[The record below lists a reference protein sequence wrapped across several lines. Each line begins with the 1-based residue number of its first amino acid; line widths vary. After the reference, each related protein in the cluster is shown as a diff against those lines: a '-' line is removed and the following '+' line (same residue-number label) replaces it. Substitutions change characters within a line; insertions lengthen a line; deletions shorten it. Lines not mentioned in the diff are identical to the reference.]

1 MIGDFLLHTT
11 PIEHDS
17 GQHSAKITYLQQE
30 NKYLQDYVKD
40 LEQVIQINKETLKIM
55 SSQSFPVGSRSK
67 ICSEDDT
74 TASIM
79 ENRNSPCKSKSFYAM
94 YEQLQEE
101 NSRLLSIIEKLKQ
114 SRADSQTRVNLTL
127 DYVY

>member
-1 MIGDFLLHTT
+1 MIGDFILQET
-11 PIEHDS
+11 PPEEA
-17 GQHSAKITYLQQE
+17 GYHSAKITYLQEE

-55 SSQSFPVGSRSK
+55 SSQSFHVGSRSK
-67 ICSEDDT
+67 LSSEDDT

-79 ENRNSPCKSKSFYAM
+79 ENRHSPGKSKSFYTL

-101 NSRLLSIIEKLKQ
+101 NSRLLTIIEKLKQ
-114 SRADSQTRVNLTL
+114 SRAEAQTRVT
-127 DYVY
+127 